1 MTCVYIYSTRC
12 HYYSFFYFFF
22 NETATTEIYT
32 YLHTLSLH
40 DALPIWKYIRSTGTS
55 AALAIF
61 QKPVFQR
68 STRLRVPSGASP
80 YQNLSLPRISAAAC
94 STTPWAALRSTGIT
108 PRRLSSQPITG
119 IRNSESLPSTRMSTP
134 SAILAAKPQSPSQF
148 DECGAPISTSRGMS
162 GSSPAM
168 RQPPSFRIVRPSQR
182 VKRLGFTRGA
192 FGGSGRTTSS
202 CVGVICSPGSRLRSI
217 PIAAAASAAALD
229 VTAFALGVEAALLRR
244 PRGLGGDPLLRRM
257 QTRFDEV
264 RQSLARVLAVALL
277 GAEALRAEH
286 QHAVAGDAP
295 IAPGQQAFAHRFRQR
310 RRIGDVEAQLHRRGH
325 LVDVLP
331 ARTRRTHEAF
341 DDFLLGDGDRRLG
354 HEGPPPAL

>member
-108 PRRLSSQPITG
+108 PRRLRSTPSTG
-119 IRNSESLPSTRMSTP
+119 IRNSEPLPRPRMSTP
-134 SAILAAKPQSPSQF
+134 RHIWAATHRHPGGPGGLPEAGLPALHPLARALRRKPVP
-148 DECGAPISTSRGMS
+148 AP
-162 GSSPAM
+162 
-168 RQPPSFRIVRPSQR
+168 V
-182 VKRLGFTRGA
+182 
-192 FGGSGRTTSS
+192 
-202 CVGVICSPGSRLRSI
+202 
-217 PIAAAASAAALD
+217 AAADQRRGLFD
-229 VTAFALGVEAALLRR
+229 HALGRLAIHRDHAQALEQPADHR
-244 PRGLGGDPLLRRM
+244 DPE
-257 QTRFDEV
+257 Q
-264 RQSLARVLAVALL
+264 RVLAEHADVDAERHL
-277 GAEALRAEH
+277 G
-286 QHAVAGDAP
+286 GKAP
-295 IAPGQQAFAHRFRQR
+295 EP
-310 RRIGDVEAQLHRRGH
+310 VP
-325 LVDVLP
+325 V
-331 ARTRRTHEAF
+331 
-341 DDFLLGDGDRRLG
+341 
-354 HEGPPPAL
+354 